1 MADELAGA
9 LAEMQRTRSTSLP
22 AGDHDAVNTARRL
35 LKEGRVEESTR
46 QLRELLERHPES
58 LEARRAL
65 RAATRETQRRQRPP
79 EPETQEFP
87 ELEAT
92 FKSAPTRMQGDTS
105 VQPETAVQP
114 TVHYTAVVPPTSR
127 PAPAPA
133 PTAAP
138 TGAPVGA
145 PTSASRNLLL
155 AGAGG
160 LVVLALITGV
170 LLLRG
175 RNPTEAEAKASP
187 AAQSSTAPQIS
198 PVPAAPSSRAPG
210 PASVVVSVSSD
221 PPGARVSVD
230 GRAVEGTTPLKLTLD
245 PRSAHVLQVS
255 REGHSP
261 QEVRLPAGAPPPEVK
276 LTLEPAAAPGSVSVT
291 SSYPLDVMWK
301 GKVLAKGQVSPRVS
315 VPAGRQALTLQSQT
329 YFLKSTVNVDVK
341 SGAETEV
348 AAPTLGRIS
357 IRASPDNCEVFI
369 EGVFVD
375 YPPILDRQIAAGPK
389 TVAFKWPDGTRRE
402 EQTEIRAGGLSYVTG
417 RKE

>member
-1 MADELAGA
+1 
-9 LAEMQRTRSTSLP
+9 
-22 AGDHDAVNTARRL
+22 
-35 LKEGRVEESTR
+35 
-46 QLRELLERHPES
+46 
-58 LEARRAL
+58 
-65 RAATRETQRRQRPP
+65 
-79 EPETQEFP
+79 
-87 ELEAT
+87 
-92 FKSAPTRMQGDTS
+92 
-105 VQPETAVQP
+105 
-114 TVHYTAVVPPTSR
+114 
-127 PAPAPA
+127 
-133 PTAAP
+133 
-138 TGAPVGA
+138 
-145 PTSASRNLLL
+145 
-155 AGAGG
+155 
-160 LVVLALITGV
+160 
-170 LLLRG
+170 
-175 RNPTEAEAKASP
+175 
-187 AAQSSTAPQIS
+187 
-198 PVPAAPSSRAPG
+198 
-210 PASVVVSVSSD
+210 VSVSSD
-221 PPGARVSVD
+221 PSGARVSVD

-245 PRSAHVLQVS
+245 PRAAHVLQVS

-261 QEVRLPAGAPPPEVK
+261 QEVRLPAGALPPEVK

-315 VPAGRQALTLQSQT
+315 VPAGRQVLTLQSPT

-341 SGAETEV
+341 SGAEAEV